1 MPEWLKR
8 LTKTDIRNT
17 ISLTVVYFT
26 FMTLWILMFT
36 PVPESN
42 HDIVNSIISFITGTA
57 LGGII
62 GYHFSDNKKDKK
74 HDTEG

>member
-1 MPEWLKR
+1 
-8 LTKTDIRNT
+8 
-17 ISLTVVYFT
+17 
-26 FMTLWILMFT
+26 MFT

-62 GYHFSDNKKDKK
+62 GYHFSDNKKDKNIK
-74 HDTEG
+74 NEG